1 MTEVSTNN
9 NFNNQNMQNNIQA
22 KINFRKDMK
31 TLRMNLPGIDK
42 SLKGYGYKYQDFND
56 IVEEIENVIKKHN
69 LELDFFQNATFTHD
83 PYGRVHVVRTTF
95 YSTSTG
101 YEESFDTPIL
111 TENLKWNNENGSKN
125 VNTTPQLVGSAIT
138 YFKRYALVGHLHIKS
153 EVDTDAAPIYNNY
166 ENENSIP
173 NKQVSFNRKQE
184 QKQERY
190 YNQRKDN
197 NSEQKNNTIQN
208 QKKDINLEQRNSSNQ
223 NQIKPWFY
231 RYGIFK
237 EALSNIKNW
246 VNDPEIKDNI
256 NSIIQK
262 INFLQNIDPNN
273 IDDINKI
280 QDDLAEYI
288 KGSDF
293 KSPNYWSE
301 IIKDYCKKNN
311 RSKDLKDFDNFMKYK
326 KTNYGN
332 SLLLFFVALKEDKQF
347 DYIFAA

>member
-1 MTEVSTNN
+1 MSHTNN
-9 NFNNQNMQNNIQA
+9 NQDIQNNMQAEIKFLN
-22 KINFRKDMK
+22 DMD
-31 TLRMNLPGIDK
+31 TLLRNLPGIDK
-42 SLKGYGYKYQDFND
+42 SLTNKGLKYKYQDFND
-56 IVEEIENVIKKHN
+56 IVEEIYNVIEKHN
-69 LELDFFQNATFTHD
+69 LDLMFRQFPMFREGQ
-83 PYGRVHVVRTTF
+83 YGIVDYIRTTF
-95 YSTSTG
+95 YSKSTG
-101 YEESFDTPIL
+101 YRESFDTRIHIDGAK
-111 TENLKWNNENGSKN
+111 TI
-125 VNTTPQLVGSAIT
+125 NTLPQQVGSAIT
-138 YFKRYALVGHLHIKS
+138 YFKRYALVACLNIRS
-153 EVDTDAAPIYNNY
+153 EVDNDAAHIDNNY
-166 ENENSIP
+166 ENKNYMP
-173 NKQVSFNRKQE
+173 NKQVSVNRKQE
-184 QKQERY
+184 QRQAIN

-208 QKKDINLEQRNSSNQ
+208 QKKDINLEQRNGSNQ

-301 IIKDYCKKNN
+301 IIKDYFKKNN
-311 RSKDLKDFDNFMKYK
+311 RLKDLKDFDNFMKYK

-347 DYIFAA
+347 DYIFPA

>member
-9 NFNNQNMQNNIQA
+9 NQDIQNNIQA

-31 TLRMNLPGIDK
+31 TLKRNLPGIDK
-42 SLKGYGYKYQDFND
+42 SLNGYGYKYQNFND
-56 IVEEIENVIKKHN
+56 ILEEIENVIEKHN
-69 LELDFFQNATFTHD
+69 LDLDFEQYPISKYVD
-83 PYGRVHVVRTTF
+83 GQKEHVIRTTF
-95 YSTSTG
+95 YSTSTR
-101 YEESFDTPIL
+101 YEFSFDTPML
-111 TENLKWNNENGSKN
+111 TENLQWNNENGSKN

-138 YFKRYALVGHLHIKS
+138 YFKRYALVACLRIKS
-153 EVDTDAAPIYNNY
+153 EVDTDADPNYNNY
-166 ENENSIP
+166 ENQNSTP
-173 NKQVSFNRKQE
+173 NKQVSVNRKQE